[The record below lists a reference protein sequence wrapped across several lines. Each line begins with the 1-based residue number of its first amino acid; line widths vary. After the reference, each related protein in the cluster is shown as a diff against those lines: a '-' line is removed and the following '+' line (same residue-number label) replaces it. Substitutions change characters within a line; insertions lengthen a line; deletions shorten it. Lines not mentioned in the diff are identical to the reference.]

1 MPRIT
6 KAEQERVLRE
16 ERKRQEYLEHLPWSE
31 ENKNTSYYHSC
42 EMERLKVIRLALESV
57 VDKINH
63 QRKHYELSA
72 ALISKEFTEQLVALT
87 DSIYQEELTRDGGQR
102 PTERSMIALE
112 AKKDD

>member
-6 KAEQERVLRE
+6 NAEKERLCRE

-31 ENKNTSYYHSC
+31 ENKNTSYYHGC

-57 VDKINH
+57 VEKINH
-63 QRKHYELSA
+63 QRKYYELSA

-87 DSIYQEELTRDGGQR
+87 DRIYEEQFTRDGGQQ
-102 PTERSMIALE
+102 PTERSMIALK